1 MSQDTHDHISKVR
14 TRLSEAMERL
24 SIRAA
29 LHDLSKLEE
38 PELSGYAKLSTALA
52 SVKYGTDEYRAAL
65 AEAKPIIDH
74 HYAANDH
81 HPEHYPDGIAG
92 MSLLSL
98 IEMVADW
105 KGASERYN
113 TGGGIAESLAHNVKR
128 WNIDP
133 QLASI
138 IANTVKEMGW

>member
-1 MSQDTHDHISKVR
+1 MSQDTHDHIKKVQA
-14 TRLSEAMERL
+14 RLDEVTSNL
-24 SIRAA
+24 TIRAA
-29 LHDLSKLEE
+29 HHDMSKLAE
-38 PELSGYAKLSTALA
+38 PELSGYAGLSAKLSEL
-52 SVKYGTDEYRAAL
+52 VYGSDEYRAAL
-65 AEAKPIIDH
+65 AEAKPVIDH

-81 HPEHYPDGIAG
+81 HPEHYPEGIAG

-98 IEMVADW
+98 LEMICDW
-105 KGASERYN
+105 KAASER
-113 TGGGIAESLAHNVKR
+113 TKQGSIERSLEVNAKR